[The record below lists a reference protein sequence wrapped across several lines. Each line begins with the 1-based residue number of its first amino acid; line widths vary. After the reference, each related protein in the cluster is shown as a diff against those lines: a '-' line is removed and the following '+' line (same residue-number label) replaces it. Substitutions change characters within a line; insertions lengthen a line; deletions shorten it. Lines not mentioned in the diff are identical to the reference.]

1 MSAKNTLQAV
11 PSRLQ
16 LFDLHLQMEEKIKKL
31 KWLAAEKKKLET
43 EYDEIATEV
52 KTYLGSE
59 QSFKNSEGHELA
71 TYKSQIQ
78 VRFNQKKLETD
89 LPDIYEKY
97 SKTFGLKL
105 EFRVF
110 KLI

>member
-1 MSAKNTLQAV
+1 
-11 PSRLQ
+11 
-16 LFDLHLQMEEKIKKL
+16 MEEKLAKQL
-31 KWLAAEKKKLET
+31 YLDYFSQNPSLCAKWVPTEKKKLET